1 MSETI
6 SGFHNAPQTLN
17 PGTLSVAVIG
27 TVEANGSFTTTEP
40 FLAEAAAAIYAPASG
55 NFTIVNSGL
64 VVETGTHAI
73 SYTDAGIFLG
83 AEGSIDNHGS
93 ILSDSRSGVALY
105 RGGSLSN
112 SGRIE
117 GFYTGVIAGGVAFI
131 SNSGAIISDAP
142 SNRTSSGE
150 GILLDEGRVLTNAAS
165 GTVSGDIGFF
175 GAGIGVSTID
185 NFGTI
190 EGSTAAIYFAGV
202 ASALIEHQGAVID
215 GAITDA
221 QGDGYLELATGTASS
236 GSIASFSG
244 FQTLQ
249 VDSGANWE
257 LLGSNS
263 FAAYDTIINNG
274 TLRET
279 SADVLT
285 INGTLTGV
293 GEIILDSTTIT
304 LNGSVGAGQKLSFS
318 GSGDVLNLGNSAV
331 ISSSTGYGIYL
342 NDGASLNNAGRISG
356 YGDGLVEKQ
365 GVAINSGT
373 IIGTENAVINGST
386 YGNVGAF
393 LLDGT
398 RLTNAATGTIAGD
411 FGVTDESDSTIDNSG
426 TILSSEGAV
435 YFVGTGDRL
444 IERPGAVLDGLVYDG
459 TDTGILEL
467 GKGSGTGTIG
477 FNAGIA
483 GFSSIVVDTGAKW
496 DFTGNFAA
504 SGVLLNEGTI
514 SETTG
519 DSPDIGAAISGAGE
533 ILLNSAS
540 ISLYGSV
547 AAGQTV
553 SFAGGGDLLELGNAV
568 DFHGTIANFGL
579 GDSIV
584 LLNPASDPQA
594 EFAGGVLT
602 LVEASSTTALT
613 FASPSSFANGLS
625 IQGEGPLETAIT
637 ITVTCFVSGTN
648 IATPDGEAA
657 VQSLEIGDEIRTLHA
672 GNQKIKWIGRRS
684 YDGKFIRG
692 NRAAL
697 PIRIRQNAIA
707 ENVPARDLWVSP
719 GHAISID
726 GVLIHAARLI
736 NGVSVI
742 QAASVDEVSYF
753 HIELENHEILLAEN
767 CPAESFMGE
776 HFRQQFHNVADFGRR
791 YPGEIA
797 PAYACQPRL
806 DHGFQLHA
814 IQRRINARAGIK
826 APTVTGPLR
835 GFVDRAGPC
844 LCFGWAQDAAAP
856 EEPVCLDILSGDK
869 LLGRVLANLYRA
881 DVAAAGFGSGYQG
894 FEFPLPMGLVAPI
907 EVRRSFDRAKL
918 EAAALALAS

>member
-6 SGFHNAPQTLN
+6 SGFHNTPQTLN
-17 PGTLSVAVIG
+17 PGTPSVAIIG

-40 FLAEAAAAIYAPASG
+40 FLAEVAAAIYAPASG

-64 VVETGTHAI
+64 VVETGTQAV

-83 AEGSIDNHGS
+83 ARGSIDNQGT

-112 SGRIE
+112 SGRIA
-117 GFYTGVIAGGVAFI
+117 GGYAGVIAGGVAFI

-142 SNRTSSGE
+142 SNGASSGE
-150 GILLDEGRVLTNAAS
+150 GILLDEVGVLTNAAS
-165 GTVSGDIGFF
+165 GTISGDIGFF

-185 NFGTI
+185 NSGTI

-202 ASALIEHQGAVID
+202 ASSLIEHQGAVID

-249 VDSGANWE
+249 VDSGANWD

-263 FAAYDTIINNG
+263 FAAYDTVINNG

-279 SADVLT
+279 SADALT
-285 INGTLTGV
+285 INGSLTGA
-293 GEIILDSTTIT
+293 GEIILDSTTVT
-304 LNGSVGAGQKLSFS
+304 LN
-318 GSGDVLNLGNSAV
+318 
-331 ISSSTGYGIYL
+331 
-342 NDGASLNNAGRISG
+342 
-356 YGDGLVEKQ
+356 
-365 GVAINSGT
+365 
-373 IIGTENAVINGST
+373 
-386 YGNVGAF
+386 
-393 LLDGT
+393 
-398 RLTNAATGTIAGD
+398 
-411 FGVTDESDSTIDNSG
+411 
-426 TILSSEGAV
+426 
-435 YFVGTGDRL
+435 
-444 IERPGAVLDGLVYDG
+444 
-459 TDTGILEL
+459 
-467 GKGSGTGTIG
+467 
-477 FNAGIA
+477 
-483 GFSSIVVDTGAKW
+483 
-496 DFTGNFAA
+496 
-504 SGVLLNEGTI
+504 
-514 SETTG
+514 
-519 DSPDIGAAISGAGE
+519 
-533 ILLNSAS
+533 
-540 ISLYGSV
+540 GSV
-547 AAGQTV
+547 AAGQKI
-553 SFAGGGDLLELGNAV
+553 SFSGGGDVLALGDSS
-568 DFHGTIANFGL
+568 DFHGTISDLSL

-584 LLNPASDPQA
+584 LISPS
-594 EFAGGVLT
+594 GVTELSFEDGILT
-602 LVEASSTTALT
+602 LVPGTTGLT
-613 FASPSSFANGLS
+613 SLGPATLVNELS
-625 IQGEGPLETAIT
+625 IEGGNSIESDIT
-637 ITVTCFVSGTN
+637 ITAVTCFVAGTK
-648 IATPDGEAA
+648 IATPDGDVA
-657 VQSLEIGDEIRTLHA
+657 VESLKIGDEIRTLHA
-672 GNQKIKWIGRRS
+672 GIQKVKWIGRRN
-684 YDGKFIRG
+684 YDGRFIRG

-726 GVLIHAARLI
+726 GVLIHAARLV

-742 QAASVDEVSYF
+742 QAASVDEVTYF
-753 HIELENHEILLAEN
+753 HIELENHEILFAEN

-797 PAYACQPRL
+797 PAFACQPRL

-814 IQRRINARAGIK
+814 IQRRINARAGIV

-835 GFVDRAGPC
+835 GFVDQPGPSI
-844 LCFGWAQDAAAP
+844 CFGWAQDLAAP
-856 EEPVCLDILSGDK
+856 EEPVCLDMLSGGR

-894 FEFPLPMGLVAPI
+894 FEFSLPAGLAGSV
-907 EVRRSFDRAKL
+907 EVRRSSDRVKL
-918 EAAALALAS
+918 AASALALAS